1 MNFNNNIEAAGN
13 FQPKQIR
20 VVMAGLMI
28 GLLVGALDNSIM
40 STAMPKVISS
50 LGGMAYYV
58 WPFTIY
64 MLTSTIAIILSGKLS
79 DIYGRKRM
87 FMFGIALFI
96 VTSILCGLSNNM
108 LELIFFRGLQGIGGG
123 ILMTIPFILV
133 AEMFPPRQRG
143 KYAGI
148 LSSVFGLASV
158 LGPILGGL
166 ITDFMGWRW
175 VFFIN
180 IPVGIIAIYI
190 IRANF
195 PHIEEAVKERI
206 IDYSGIITLNSALSA
221 MFMALTFIRNP
232 AVPQY
237 LLMSLFIFSGIM
249 VVAFI
254 YAEKR
259 SREPILPLHLFKNSV
274 FNVSSMAMFLSSAV
288 MFCGIIYLP
297 LFMQGVQKLSPAFS
311 GALITPML
319 VSLTICS
326 IIAGQI
332 ISKTGTYKKLAL
344 LAFII
349 ITVGMAMLSTLGV
362 SSSILEVVVFST
374 ILGAGSGMMFP
385 IFNVAVQNAVSRREI
400 GVGTASMQFF
410 RNIGA
415 TVALPIF
422 GVIVNLTINTDINMA
437 SNIPAELM
445 NLSIHNV
452 FLVGLIISL
461 MGLVSCLFLKDA
473 VLSNH
478 MGHKTSEKEVK
489 GINDLEVS
497 EIK

>member
-1 MNFNNNIEAAGN
+1 MNSNTSTEKSTGQFE
-13 FQPKQIR
+13 PKQIR

-64 MLTSTIAIILSGKLS
+64 MLSSTMAIILSGKLS

-87 FMFGIALFI
+87 FMFGIAVFV
-96 VTSILCGLSNNM
+96 VTSILCGVSNNM
-108 LELIFFRGLQGIGGG
+108 LELTFFRGLQGIGGG

-148 LSSVFGLASV
+148 LSSVFGLSSV
-158 LGPILGGL
+158 LGPILGGF

-180 IPVGIIAIYI
+180 VPVGIIAIYI
-190 IRANF
+190 LRANF

-206 IDYSGIITLNSALSA
+206 IDYKGIITLTLALSA
-221 MFMALTFIRNP
+221 MFLALTFIRNP

-237 LLMSLFIFSGIM
+237 LLVGLFIFSGLM

-254 YAEKR
+254 YTEKR
-259 SREPILPLHLFKNSV
+259 FREPILPLKLFENSV

-297 LFMQGVQKLSPAFS
+297 LFLQGVLKLSPAFS

-349 ITVGMAMLSTLGV
+349 ITVGMALLSTLGV
-362 SSSILEVVVFST
+362 NSSILEVVIFST
-374 ILGAGSGMMFP
+374 LLGAGSGMMFP
-385 IFNVAVQNAVSRREI
+385 IFNVAVQNAVPRKEI

-422 GVIVNLTINTDINMA
+422 GVIVNLTANADINTS

-445 NLSIHNV
+445 HLSIHNV
-452 FLVGLIISL
+452 FLAGLIISI
-461 MGLVSCLFLKDA
+461 MGLVTCIFLKDA

-478 MGHKTSEKEVK
+478 MDKK
-489 GINDLEVS
+489 GS
-497 EIK
+497 GTGIK